1 MALPQS
7 QYSFQKRIRMK
18 KHLLLLA
25 LLTLSAT
32 AFSQNMVVDYD
43 FNPSL
48 LDNTSNLNH
57 LHSYGSGSAYNF
69 IPLGS
74 TNVATDTCVGF
85 VSGIGLESDNALNN
99 SNWTGAAVSFWIM
112 SNSQA
117 ATSSTGF
124 VVQGAYLGFGVK
136 MGSGKMTA
144 FFDGTSA
151 GSVATNFEF
160 SFNNLGWHHVV
171 AQNDGLLTSVYVD
184 GGLDRQFAD
193 TLFTLSG
200 PNPAAKLYVGTAVSD
215 VSQDKLNGLSVDEL
229 KVFDNTLSPA
239 QIQQLILHQDIT
251 VGISEHKSIRFEA
264 FPNPSNG
271 LVTVAVGKHFAN
283 AKIEILNQLG
293 QVVGQ
298 QMLDQNTFNLELPAV
313 AGIYYLVAT
322 IDGHRLTKKVFR
334 Q

>member
-1 MALPQS
+1 
-7 QYSFQKRIRMK
+7 MK

-25 LLTLSAT
+25 LLAISSTT
-32 AFSQNMVVDYD
+32 FSQNIVVDYD

-117 ATSSTGF
+117 ATSTTGF
-124 VVQGAYLGFGVK
+124 IIQGAYSGFGVK

-144 FFDGTSA
+144 FFGGTSVGA
-151 GSVATNFEF
+151 LASNFEF

-171 AQNDGLLTSVYVD
+171 AQNDGLVTSIYVD

-193 TLFTLSG
+193 TLFNAAG
-200 PNPAAKLYVGTAVSD
+200 PNSAAKIYIGTAVTD
-215 VSQDKLNGLSVDEL
+215 VAQDKLNGLSVDEL
-229 KVFDNTLSPA
+229 KVYDNTLSLG

-251 VGISEHKSIRFEA
+251 VGISEQKSISFEA
-264 FPNPSNG
+264 YPNPSNG
-271 LVTVAVGKHFAN
+271 LVTVAVGEPFED

-298 QMLDQNTFNLELPAV
+298 QVLDQNTSTLELPAV

-322 IDGHRLTKKVFR
+322 IDGNRLTKKVFR